1 MVKTAKLEL
10 SVWYSE
16 KSRRNHVAGG
26 GFRST
31 VNADPASKRYHANLY
46 RKLAKFLRE
55 AGMPAPMEKHSDN
68 SVNLTADQKR
78 ELSEFLQDKL
88 QQPKF
93 EARTDVT
100 GIASGNLFGV
110 LEITNRGLAKK
121 LQNRTGLVSA
131 ARDLGFRIDAG
142 KGGSRAGTVVWE
154 YIALPE

>member
-16 KSRRNHVAGG
+16 KSRRIHVAGG

-31 VNADPASKRYHANLY
+31 VNEDPASKRYHANLY

-55 AGMPAPMEKHSDN
+55 AGMPAPIEKHLDN

-88 QQPKF
+88 QQPRF
-93 EARTDVT
+93 EARPDVT

-121 LQNRTGLVSA
+121 LRNRTGLVSA

-142 KGGSRAGTVVWE
+142 NGGSRAGTVVWE